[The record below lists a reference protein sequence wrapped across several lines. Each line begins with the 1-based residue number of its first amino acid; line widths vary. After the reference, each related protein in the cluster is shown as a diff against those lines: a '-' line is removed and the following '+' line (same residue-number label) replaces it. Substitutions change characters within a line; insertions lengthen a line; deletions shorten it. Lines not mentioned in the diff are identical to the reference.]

1 MQKWWNLSKLV
12 TNNLVS
18 FGNFFSYIILSPLF
32 LLRKKYLQI
41 MLFGRNGQVPSAWGI
56 MIKAWGRVLLGGMS
70 KIEQMTYKCICSS
83 LNTINLKLFRNH
95 SGIYTFRRK
104 FKKDSGEIKPIGVN
118 RNMIIGNWQYMGGL
132 WGDWFWNSGYRHLC
146 TLVLVHKLIPFF
158 GSPWRT
164 KHIMDF

>member
-1 MQKWWNLSKLV
+1 MQKWWNLSKLE

-18 FGNFFSYIILSPLF
+18 FGNFFNYIILSPLF

-41 MLFGRNGQVPSAWGI
+41 MLFGRNGQVPSAWGT

-95 SGIYTFRRK
+95 SGIHTFRRK
-104 FKKDSGEIKPIGVN
+104 LKKDSGEIKPIGVN

-132 WGDWFWNSGYRHLC
+132 WGDWFWSSGYRHLC
-146 TLVLVHKLIPFF
+146 TLVLDHELIPFF
-158 GSPWRT
+158 DSP
-164 KHIMDF
+164 

>member
-32 LLRKKYLQI
+32 LLRKKYIQI

-104 FKKDSGEIKPIGVN
+104 FKKDSGEIKPRGVD
-118 RNMIIGNWQYMGGL
+118 RNMIIGNWQYIWLLFYWSWPKGWDNFQKREDSRKCGTGGGL
-132 WGDWFWNSGYRHLC
+132 ILKQW
-146 TLVLVHKLIPFF
+146 I
-158 GSPWRT
+158 
-164 KHIMDF
+164 

>member
-95 SGIYTFRRK
+95 SGIYRFRKK
-104 FKKDSGEIKPIGVN
+104 FKKDSGEIKPLRVYRNLMIGDRQCVCLLFCWSWSN
-118 RNMIIGNWQYMGGL
+118 AWDNFQKREGAESGGI
-132 WGDWFWNSGYRHLC
+132 DFETVDIDTS
-146 TLVLVHKLIPFF
+146 VH
-158 GSPWRT
+158 WY
-164 KHIMDF
+164 